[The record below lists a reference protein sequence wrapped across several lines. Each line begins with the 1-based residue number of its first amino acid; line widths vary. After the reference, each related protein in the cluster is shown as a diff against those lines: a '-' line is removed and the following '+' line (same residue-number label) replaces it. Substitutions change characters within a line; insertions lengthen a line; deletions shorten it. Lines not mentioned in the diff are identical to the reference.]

1 MGIALISFPLPSALQ
16 LVNKLI
22 ACFCCVFGNSS
33 SYRDLLGT
41 AETII
46 DMNQRMHL
54 GEGHLAGMGKACN
67 SGLLEKKA
75 VNMSF
80 LVAAIGATGIVHCWE
95 H

>member
-1 MGIALISFPLPSALQ
+1 MGIALISFSSPSALQ

-22 ACFCCVFGNSS
+22 DYFRCVFWNSS

-46 DMNQRMHL
+46 DMNERMHS

-67 SGLLEKKA
+67 SGLLERKA
-75 VNMSF
+75 VNMSS
-80 LVAAIGATGIVHCWE
+80 LSAAIGAKGIVHLWE
-95 H
+95 Q